1 MNGLPA
7 LAQDLAAYGRNGD
20 SMLVHMTP
28 GEVRGLQAL
37 ATTHGGSLSVNPDT
51 GLVEA
56 NFLKRILPA
65 IAGAALAATGIGAPM
80 AGLMVGGFE
89 TIRTGDLGQGLL
101 AGLGAFGGAGMGSAL
116 STAGQA
122 STQAAAQTAAAGPD
136 LAAQN
141 AAMGDIAANQSF
153 YGNTIGPEITPATPT
168 FTETGA
174 QLAPTAAPTTTATPA
189 LTPEQI
195 TAGQLPGTAAT
206 GPSKIADMGAGFESL
221 GAESDVGRRAFMK
234 DIGGYSGLA
243 QSTLA
248 TAAPFAYEEPEPIP
262 TPEDPYANY
271 KGPVK
276 PSQRNVSYPSDDFR
290 RRRTSEFT
298 YFDPSNPI
306 PYAEGG
312 STMSPQAQVMQNIA
326 NIQNLAGIPAI
337 GATLPATA
345 PAARSGLVYN
355 PIQGTAGRGL
365 VYNPVEAVATEAPR
379 TETNYGFKPVEYVD
393 KPDLSGLE
401 LPGLRAMINKMSG
414 GDGTGIGAQY
424 EFDRATQTLRPS
436 QAYLDAI
443 AARRQQIADEQAEAA
458 AAQAASMNQAW
469 AKGGSVPTLEEGG
482 FVLTKKAVDGL
493 GRGSNKRGQKVAT
506 RGLGAVPIK
515 GPGTGTSDS
524 IPTTI
529 AGKQRALVSNGEA
542 YVPAKKVKQ
551 NGGAKA
557 FYNLMARAEKAARR

>member
-80 AGLMVGGFE
+80 AGLIVGGVE
-89 TIRTGDLGQGLL
+89 TARTGDLGQGLL
-101 AGLGAFGGAGMGSAL
+101 AGLGAFGGAGMGNAL

-136 LAAQN
+136 LAAQTT
-141 AAMGDIAANQSF
+141 AMGDIGAGQSF

-221 GAESDVGRRAFMK
+221 GAKSDVGRRAFMG

-243 QSTLA
+243 TSTLA

-276 PSQRNVSYPSDDFR
+276 PSQRNVSYPSEDFR

-345 PAARSGLVYN
+345 PAANSNMG
-355 PIQGTAGRGL
+355 GF
-365 VYNPVEAVATEAPR
+365 R
-379 TETNYGFKPVEYVD
+379 T
-393 KPDLSGLE
+393 
-401 LPGLRAMINKMSG
+401 
-414 GDGTGIGAQY
+414 
-424 EFDRATQTLRPS
+424 
-436 QAYLDAI
+436 
-443 AARRQQIADEQAEAA
+443 
-458 AAQAASMNQAW
+458 
-469 AKGGSVPTLEEGG
+469 GGSVPTLEEGG

-493 GRGSNKRGQKVAT
+493 GGGSNKRGQKVAA

-557 FYNLMARAEKAARR
+557 FYALMARAEKAARR